1 MRINANNQ
9 HAGEYDLRR
18 LSRQELANLRDALE
32 VFKGPP
38 HWSNSPWTR
47 GMQAQLQAAI
57 NAHDDFYYRD
67 LSAEADGR
75 AAGDPSAIPAVQ
87 QESAPWLQTK
97 RRGRIMNLFAA
108 VRQAVRRRTS
118 AAAR

>member
-18 LSRQELANLRDALE
+18 LSRQELANLREALE
-32 VFKGPP
+32 VYKGPP

-47 GMQAQLQAAI
+47 GMQAQLQEAI
-57 NAHDDFYYRD
+57 DAHDDFYYRD

-75 AAGDPSAIPAVQ
+75 AASDPSATPAVE
-87 QESAPWLQTK
+87 QEGASEPAP
-97 RRGRIMNLFAA
+97 RRIMSLFAA
-108 VRQAVRRRTS
+108 VRQAILRRTS